1 VDGLCAK
8 CLIITYLF
16 PADEFDRHGWLHNKT
31 DKPKLSVGLLSIAK
45 LDKIC
50 LCT

>member
-8 CLIITYLF
+8 CLIVTYLF
-16 PADEFDRHGWLHNKT
+16 SANEFDRHGWLHNKIE
-31 DKPKLSVGLLSIAK
+31 KRKVSVGLLSIAK

-50 LCT
+50 LLA